1 MGTWS
6 RSARVS
12 PSMKKDVCEEA
23 RRLLSGGSLAA
34 YGRQRGAPPW
44 VALNVVA
51 HADLAVLKQLTA
63 NCSGRHPASWEA
75 AAAYLASETMS
86 VTATEKDLREVQR
99 DVLIPLE
106 LELLSGSRRSPA
118 TPLELTTLVMGAIT
132 DHRVRRYG

>member
-1 MGTWS
+1 
-6 RSARVS
+6 
-12 PSMKKDVCEEA
+12 MKKEVCEEA

-34 YGRQRGAPPW
+34 YRRQRGAPPW

-51 HADLAVLKQLTA
+51 HADLAVLKELIA
-63 NCSGRHPASWEA
+63 NRSGRHPASWEA

-86 VTATEKDLREVQR
+86 VATTEHALRDVQC

-118 TPLELTTLVMGAIT
+118 TPLELTTLVMVAIT
-132 DHRVRRYG
+132 DHRVRRDG